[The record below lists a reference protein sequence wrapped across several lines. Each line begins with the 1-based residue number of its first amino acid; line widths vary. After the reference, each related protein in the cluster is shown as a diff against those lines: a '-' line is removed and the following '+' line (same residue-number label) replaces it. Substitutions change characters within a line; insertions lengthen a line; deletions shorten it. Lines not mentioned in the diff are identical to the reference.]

1 MRAWGGAMKEIV
13 LASSSPYRRRLLRR
27 LGIPFRWARPRFE
40 ETDPGE
46 RESAFVYTRRMALE
60 KARSLARRFPGALIL
75 GSDQVAV
82 CEGRILR
89 KPGTEERAVRQLLW
103 LAGRE
108 HRLVTAVA
116 LVEADSGQ
124 EWWQVV
130 SNRMRIRALTRAEAR
145 SYVSRDK
152 PLDCAGAYKTESL
165 GIALFE
171 YLRGDDPTAME
182 GLPLTVVVRLLREAG
197 VRVLG

>member
-1 MRAWGGAMKEIV
+1 MREIV
-13 LASSSPYRRRLLRR
+13 LASGSPYRRRLLRR

-40 ETDPGE
+40 EPDPGE
-46 RESAFVYTRRMALE
+46 GESAFVYTRRMALG
-60 KARSLARRFPGALIL
+60 KARSLAKRFPRALIL

-89 KPGTEERAVRQLLW
+89 KPGDPERAVRQLLR

-116 LVEADSGQ
+116 LVDAASGR
-124 EWWQVV
+124 ERWRVV
-130 SNRMRIRALTRAEAR
+130 SNRMRIRPLKRAEAR
-145 SYVSRDK
+145 AYVARDD
-152 PLDCAGAYKTESL
+152 PVDCAGSYKTESL

-171 YLRGDDPTAME
+171 YLRGDDPTAIE
-182 GLPLTVVVRLLREAG
+182 GLPLTVVARMLEEVG